1 MVCLLFLLSLY
12 ISLKNTEHSNAYT
25 TTQVTININYFHR
38 TTHNLQSR
46 FSRRCPPPMP
56 TDVTVGHYPQDAM
69 QAPYMNMNQGGWAT
83 SHSLPA
89 QFPANPYLMT
99 GPARAIDCLPN
110 PTPNAVMAK
119 GVRNPYVPYMGET
132 YRPAAESAANRH
144 ALLVGGSSQPYASG
158 MGMSMPMGGGMGMG
172 GGSMISPSVG
182 GGSVMSTGSAYG
194 GPGGCRMD
202 DGWEGS
208 MGRSHVGHAPDLS
221 STAGAIPRRPIGPQ
235 IAMGMGGGMGM
246 AGGGGMSMG
255 GSTIGYHPS
264 SPLNHRRMSP
274 SSPHDYAH
282 IPPPGPPIHRSS
294 SQRVKHG
301 DQGRRVSIS
310 NDRPCHECD
319 HKPRG
324 GRRMSDGM
332 LPGFEGSPLRQRG
345 GEDLRRKV
353 SDSGR
358 SRGRRDSFS
367 SER

>member
-1 MVCLLFLLSLY
+1 
-12 ISLKNTEHSNAYT
+12 
-25 TTQVTININYFHR
+25 
-38 TTHNLQSR
+38 
-46 FSRRCPPPMP
+46 MP
-56 TDVTVGHYPQDAM
+56 TEVTVGNYPRDAM

-158 MGMSMPMGGGMGMG
+158 MGMLMPPGGGMGGMG

-182 GGSVMSTGSAYG
+182 GVSVMSGGSSYG
-194 GPGGCRMD
+194 GPGGYRMD

-208 MGRSHVGHAPDLS
+208 VGRCHVGHAPDLS
-221 STAGAIPRRPIGPQ
+221 STAGAIPRRPIAPQ
-235 IAMGMGGGMGM
+235 IAMSMGGIGMGMGG
-246 AGGGGMSMG
+246 SP
-255 GSTIGYHPS
+255 IGYHPS
-264 SPLNHRRMSP
+264 SPLNHARMSP
-274 SSPHDYAH
+274 SSPHEYAH
-282 IPPPGPPIHRSS
+282 IPPPGPPVHRST

-301 DQGRRVSIS
+301 ELGRRVSIS

-319 HKPRG
+319 HKSRG

-332 LPGFEGSPLRQRG
+332 LPKFEGSPLRQRG
-345 GEDLRRKV
+345 GDDLRRKV

-358 SRGRRDSFS
+358 SKGRRESFS

>member
-1 MVCLLFLLSLY
+1 MLLFSINQYTAYLILKRITIPRTISDTHTPTTVQFTLYPYSAIEHILPSSL
-12 ISLKNTEHSNAYT
+12 
-25 TTQVTININYFHR
+25 
-38 TTHNLQSR
+38 
-46 FSRRCPPPMP
+46 MP
-56 TDVTVGHYPQDAM
+56 TDVTVGHYPRDAM
-69 QAPYMNMNQGGWAT
+69 HTPYMHMNQGGWAT

-144 ALLVGGSSQPYASG
+144 ALLVGGTSQPYASG
-158 MGMSMPMGGGMGMG
+158 MGSSMPGGGGWMG
-172 GGSMISPSVG
+172 GGSMISPSVA
-182 GGSVMSTGSAYG
+182 GGSVMSAASAYG
-194 GPGGCRMD
+194 GLGGYRMD

-235 IAMGMGGGMGM
+235 IAMQMGGSDMGIGM
-246 AGGGGMSMG
+246 GGGGMSMG
-255 GSTIGYHPS
+255 GSSIGY
-264 SPLNHRRMSP
+264 LP
-274 SSPHDYAH
+274 SSPHNHARMSPCSPHEYSH

-301 DQGRRVSIS
+301 ETGRRVSIS
-310 NDRPCHECD
+310 NDRPCHGCD
-319 HKPRG
+319 HKSRG
-324 GRRMSDGM
+324 GRRMSEGM
-332 LPGFEGSPLRQRG
+332 LPGYEGSPLRRG
-345 GEDLRRKV
+345 GEGDLRRKV